1 MKHLC
6 RTTANFC
13 ISTLL
18 LSAATA
24 AQASNPVASN
34 PVAYDK
40 ASIAR
45 GAELYQQFCTECH
58 GKDGRAQMDVI
69 SDATDLT
76 YPEDYYNGNTP
87 QDIFRSIKEGA
98 GVGMP
103 PWAMQIKDDND
114 IWNLVNF
121 IRSLWSDQQR
131 NEF

>member
-1 MKHLC
+1 MRTVSSSTQSLC
-6 RTTANFC
+6 MA
-13 ISTLL
+13 TLL
-18 LSAATA
+18 LCTA
-24 AQASNPVASN
+24 MTVQASNPVAYN
-34 PVAYDK
+34 E
-40 ASIAR
+40 ASIAQ
-45 GAELYQQFCTECH
+45 GAQLYQQYCTECH

-76 YPEDYYNGNTP
+76 FPEDYYNGNTP

-98 GVGMP
+98 GVAMP

-131 NEF
+131 SEF

>member
-1 MKHLC
+1 MSYVSS
-6 RTTANFC
+6 
-13 ISTLL
+13 STLCMVTL
-18 LSAATA
+18 VLCTA
-24 AQASNPVASN
+24 MTVQASN
-34 PVAYDK
+34 PVAYDE

-45 GAELYQQFCTECH
+45 GAQLYQQYCTECH

-76 YPEDYYNGNTP
+76 FPEDYYNGNTP

-98 GVGMP
+98 GVAMP

-131 NEF
+131 SEF